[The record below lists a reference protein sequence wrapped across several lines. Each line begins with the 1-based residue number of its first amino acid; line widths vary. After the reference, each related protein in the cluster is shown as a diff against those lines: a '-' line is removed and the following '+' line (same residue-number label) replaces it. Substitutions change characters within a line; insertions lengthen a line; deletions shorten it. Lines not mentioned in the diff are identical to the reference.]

1 MKPLTV
7 ILLCS
12 FVVTV
17 AGADDVIYLKTGES
31 TVCRIDAITPKIT
44 NFTLLSDPGPA
55 KGSARRTV
63 ATDRID
69 YFVFGFKPGEEVVF
83 NNRRKESAEVL
94 EKWWNTWF
102 AHLGR
107 RRSRT
112 AAFGNAFGHALL
124 REDPDIHSNRALSVF
139 DRVIARAWSEHDV
152 AEAKQGRLRALM
164 AMGDLETATHEAQL
178 LAGETEDPGLLIEV
192 KYLLAQVDFKAL
204 KDLVEENPKWE
215 EDDDVRPERNRLY
228 HIVVDQLLWPH
239 LFHATR
245 ENEAARGLFGVAG
258 VYRFS
263 GENEL
268 ALAACQDLVRLYP
281 ETDFT
286 PGAAALIEQIK
297 SQTPPTDTQEKENP

>member
-1 MKPLTV
+1 MKTLTTTFLS
-7 ILLCS
+7 LLLAS
-12 FVVTV
+12 Q
-17 AGADDVIYLKTGES
+17 ANAEDVIYLKTGES
-31 TVCRIDAITPKIT
+31 AVCRIDAITPKIT

-69 YFVFGFKPGEEVVF
+69 YFVFGFKPGEETVYQ
-83 NNRRKESAEVL
+83 NRKTESSEVL

-102 AHLGR
+102 AYLGR

-124 REDPDIHSNRALSVF
+124 REDPAIHAKRALSIY
-139 DRVIARAWSEHDV
+139 DRIIAKAWSAEDV

-192 KYLLAQVDFKAL
+192 KYLLAQADFETLKA
-204 KDLVEENPKWE
+204 LVEENPKWE
-215 EDDDVRPERNRLY
+215 EDDEVRPERNRLY

-258 VYRFS
+258 VYRFA
-263 GENEL
+263 GEEEL
-268 ALAACQDLVRLYP
+268 ARAACEDLIQLYP

-286 PGAAALIEQIK
+286 PGAVAFVEQIQ
-297 SQTPPTDTQEKENP
+297 SQSAPDPPEKENP

>member
-1 MKPLTV
+1 MKFLA
-7 ILLCS
+7 IIYFSLLAAS
-12 FVVTV
+12 I
-17 AGADDVIYLKTGES
+17 AGAEDVIYLKTGES
-31 TVCRIDAITPKIT
+31 AVCRIDAITPKIT
-44 NFTLLSDPGPA
+44 NFTLLTDPGPA

-63 ATDRID
+63 ATDRVD
-69 YFVFGFKPGEEVVF
+69 YFVFGFKPGEEEVF
-83 NNRRKESAEVL
+83 KNRRKGSSEML

-124 REDPDIHSNRALSVF
+124 REDPDINAKRALAVF
-139 DRVIARAWSEHDV
+139 DRIIGRAWSEDDI

-192 KYLLAQVDFKAL
+192 KYLLAQADFETL
-204 KDLVEENPKWE
+204 KLLVEENPKWE

-239 LFHATR
+239 LFHAPR
-245 ENEAARGLFGVAG
+245 ENEAARGLFGAAG
-258 VYRFS
+258 VYRFA
-263 GENEL
+263 GEEDL
-268 ALAACQDLVRLYP
+268 AIAACEDLIQLYP
-281 ETDFT
+281 CNEFT
-286 PGAAALIEQIK
+286 PRAYALVEQIK
-297 SQTPPTDTQEKENP
+297 SQTAPISQEKENP